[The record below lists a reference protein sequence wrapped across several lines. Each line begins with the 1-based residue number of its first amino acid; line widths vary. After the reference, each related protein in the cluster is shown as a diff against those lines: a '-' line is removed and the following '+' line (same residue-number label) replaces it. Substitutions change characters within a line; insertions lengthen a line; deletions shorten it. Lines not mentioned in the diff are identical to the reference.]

1 MESIFTT
8 HSDLFAMAK
17 HNHPFIYACKNGSIN
32 PLQFNIWLLQDYKF
46 MPHYVKFIKNL
57 ALIAPDGDKSFW
69 EEKAEVATLAQ
80 SNLMLTGIH
89 KHGLSLLGSE
99 YPATTRLIE
108 FLESIQSR
116 SYATQVFAHYL
127 FLKVYE
133 DVWEYL
139 RYLIVNGVPI
149 NKRDDSY
156 TDQKFTLNPGF
167 KSMLDQIE
175 SIATRELES
184 GDMDEASLIFE
195 TIMKL
200 EIGFWNMAFEMG
212 RLEDFN

>member
-1 MESIFTT
+1 
-8 HSDLFAMAK
+8 
-17 HNHPFIYACKNGSIN
+17 
-32 PLQFNIWLLQDYKF
+32 
-46 MPHYVKFIKNL
+46 
-57 ALIAPDGDKSFW
+57 
-69 EEKAEVATLAQ
+69 
-80 SNLMLTGIH
+80 
-89 KHGLSLLGSE
+89 
-99 YPATTRLIE
+99 
-108 FLESIQSR
+108 
-116 SYATQVFAHYL
+116 
-127 FLKVYE
+127 VYE

-149 NKRDDSY
+149 NKRDDSLY